1 MKLYHLSEDENL
13 TVLTP
18 RIPKYAVGL
27 FEDISTPRVCF
38 AKTISGCLSALQDI
52 PCTYYV
58 YVPDEEVNIVVPTT
72 KQVRDSQVNGE
83 VWSLNSVKVKC
94 KGIIKSYDYT
104 KTKECIVN
112 GDDYVTRFYYPWHW
126 VKKYF

>member
-58 YVPDEEVNIVVPTT
+58 YVPDE
-72 KQVRDSQVNGE
+72 
-83 VWSLNSVKVKC
+83 
-94 KGIIKSYDYT
+94 
-104 KTKECIVN
+104 
-112 GDDYVTRFYYPWHW
+112 
-126 VKKYF
+126 